1 MFKRGAKSSLI
12 SHRSSSKF
20 PPCSL
25 CLHSSLTLELMWTHL
40 SDKWRFGTACRL
52 DWEHVMFETK
62 LWRRC
67 SSGHLSRWFKLF
79 WLPSVSVLQLSPEN
93 PTLLPLH
100 LKKTPNRPFSQVS
113 IFFLLPVLFFLF
125 VVCIFLPF
133 SHHQLKTI
141 SHPSAGQINSV
152 PDSSRKAQRVQL
164 ASISRQGGKDDRERC
179 WNESSVW
186 AHTWFSLGYKS
197 KHYGGCLY
205 RISAA
210 WEEIVNIREHIVFH

>member
-1 MFKRGAKSSLI
+1 
-12 SHRSSSKF
+12 
-20 PPCSL
+20 
-25 CLHSSLTLELMWTHL
+25 
-40 SDKWRFGTACRL
+40 
-52 DWEHVMFETK
+52 MFETK

-67 SSGHLSRWFKLF
+67 SSGNLSRWFKLF

-100 LKKTPNRPFSQVS
+100 LKKTPTPNRPFSQVS
-113 IFFLLPVLFFLF
+113 IFFLLPVPFFSICCLS
-125 VVCIFLPF
+125 IFLPF

-152 PDSSRKAQRVQL
+152 PGPGRKAQRVQL

-186 AHTWFSLGYKS
+186 APTWFSLGYKF
-197 KHYGGCLY
+197 KHYGGC
-205 RISAA
+205 
-210 WEEIVNIREHIVFH
+210 V